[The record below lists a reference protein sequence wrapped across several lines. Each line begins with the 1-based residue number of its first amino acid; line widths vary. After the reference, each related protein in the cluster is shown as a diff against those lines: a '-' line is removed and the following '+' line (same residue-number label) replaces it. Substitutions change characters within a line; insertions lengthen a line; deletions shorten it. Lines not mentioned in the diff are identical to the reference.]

1 MSRVPRIRFKGFE
14 EDWEQRKFSDLAE
27 THRGLTYKPSDIR
40 NAGTRVLRSS
50 NITEDQFTY
59 GDDDIFVEPDAVNIP
74 YANQGDILITSAN
87 GSTRLVGKHTII
99 RDIANNSAVHG
110 GFMLLATAE
119 NSGFVNAL
127 MSAPWYTKFISLYV
141 AGGNGAI
148 GNLNKSDLDEQDVF
162 VPGDTEQKVIGRYF
176 SQLDHLITL
185 HQRKLKKLKNIK
197 KSMLE
202 NLFPKNGEKTPR
214 IRFSGF
220 TEDWEQRKL
229 GELATYFEY
238 GLNVA
243 AKEYDGEN
251 KYIRIT
257 DIDDES
263 HEFRQDNLTSPD
275 TDLSVFD
282 KYKLSDGDLL
292 FSRTGA
298 SVGKS
303 YIYKASDG
311 LVYYAGFLIRARI
324 KEENNSEFVY
334 QNTLTS
340 KYVNFIKVTS
350 MRSGQ
355 PGVNAQE
362 YSQFEIRVP
371 SKVEQDTIT
380 YYFSNLDHLITLH
393 QSKLEKLQKIKKSML
408 ESMFV

>member
-1 MSRVPRIRFKGFE
+1 M
-14 EDWEQRKFSDLAE
+14 
-27 THRGLTYKPSDIR
+27 
-40 NAGTRVLRSS
+40 
-50 NITEDQFTY
+50 
-59 GDDDIFVEPDAVNIP
+59 
-74 YANQGDILITSAN
+74 ITSAN

-99 RDIANNSAVHG
+99 RDTANNSAVHG

-185 HQRKLKKLKNIK
+185 HQSKCFKYIYAYTV
-197 KSMLE
+197 
-202 NLFPKNGEKTPR
+202 GR
-214 IRFSGF
+214 ILS
-220 TEDWEQRKL
+220 WEQRKL

-393 QSKLEKLQKIKKSML
+393 QLEPYYRIFKAIAYRIIDYAEYKFFNVKINL
-408 ESMFV
+408 IYDIIRINIA